1 MNNLSQML
9 QNPKT
14 MVLRKFM
21 VEVLGNKISNYEDLL
36 TRIGVN
42 LVTESDLQAFTLM
55 INDILGVGYLKC
67 VADYRT
73 QLNGMGVEVT
83 VKE

>member
-1 MNNLSQML
+1 ML

-21 VEVLGNKISNYEDLL
+21 VEVLGNKIVNYEDLL

-42 LVTESDLQAFTLM
+42 LVTESDLQAFTHM
-55 INDILGVGYLKC
+55 INDILGVGYLKA
-67 VADYRT
+67 VTDYRT
-73 QLNGMGVEVT
+73 QLNDMGIEVT
-83 VKE
+83 IKE

>member
-73 QLNGMGVEVT
+73 QLHDMGIEVNI
-83 VKE
+83 KE